1 MNSIKTVKEAHLR
14 VSDALRHAGILEAR
28 QESRQLLAKVCGV
41 EPSDILSHPE
51 TPITTEQL
59 RHLQDL
65 VNRRLNHEPLSHII
79 GERGFWTLTFKVNAH
94 VLDPRPDSE
103 TLIEA
108 ILRHRPSL
116 DVARRV
122 LDFGTGSGCLLLSLL
137 HEWPHATGVGVDLSA
152 AALEVAQE
160 NARQLGLDERVE
172 FVQSNWG
179 AGLDGAALFDVIVS
193 NPPYIAESEINSLQP
208 EVRLHE
214 PPMALFAGPDGLAAY
229 RALLPDVVRLL
240 KPSGLLALEVGIHQA
255 APVCALVQQAGLQ
268 VADVHND
275 LGGIPRC
282 IIARKGAGGV

>member
-1 MNSIKTVKEAHLR
+1 MNTIKTVKEAHIR
-14 VSDALRHAGILEAR
+14 VSDALRHAGIHEAR
-28 QESRQLLAKVCGV
+28 QESRQLLAKVCGL

-51 TPITTEQL
+51 TPITMEQL

-137 HEWPHATGVGVDLSA
+137 HEWPQARGLGVDLSA
-152 AALEVAQE
+152 AALEVARE
-160 NARQLGLDERVE
+160 NAHRLGLDDRAE

-179 AGLDGAALFDVIVS
+179 AGLEGSAAFDVIVS
-193 NPPYIAESEINSLQP
+193 NPPYIADSEAANLQP

-229 RALLPDVVRLL
+229 RALLPDAVRLL
-240 KPSGLLALEVGIHQA
+240 KPSGLLALEIGIHQA
-255 APVCALVQQAGLQ
+255 VPVCALVEQAGLV
-268 VADVHND
+268 VADVQKD

-282 IIARKGAGGV
+282 IIARKG